1 MALRSHLKL
10 MQGTMVQTKVQVE
23 MIIQVDY
30 EQITLGHI
38 ANFDQ
43 KLFKFKNKICFNL
56 P

>member
-10 MQGTMVQTKVQVE
+10 MQGTMLQTKVQVE

-38 ANFDQ
+38 D
-43 KLFKFKNKICFNL
+43 KTLTKNYLNLKIIFF
-56 P
+56 